1 MTAGGATAGGARAG
15 GGPTAH
21 VLLLC
26 ALLAGLF
33 LMHGAPT
40 SAAGC
45 HAVTRTAHAA
55 GDRATVELPAGGQ
68 HAHAVQRAHAAPA
81 ARAHRLMP
89 GARSAD
95 TVRTPA
101 DRALCV
107 STKAGGGVLLSAPG
121 QVAGGLLALLLLAI
135 AAGPALRPADSPR
148 APPRAGRLLLLKVCV
163 ART

>member
-15 GGPTAH
+15 GGPTVQ

-55 GDRATVELPAGGQ
+55 GDRAAVELPAGGQ
-68 HAHAVQRAHAAPA
+68 HAHAAPA

-135 AAGPALRPADSPR
+135 AAGPALRPVDSPR